1 MVRFSSRVL
10 ESSGFKI
17 QEESTQHRTLIHRD
31 YYAYEI
37 KYSKTPRC
45 VVSGEY
51 ITSGIRDIFF
61 FFFVDLYTSDTEYF
75 KFFFNSGTG

>member
-1 MVRFSSRVL
+1 MVRFSSRML
-10 ESSGFKI
+10 ESGRFKI
-17 QEESTQHRTLIHRD
+17 QEECTQHRTLIHRD

-51 ITSGIRDIFF
+51 ITSGIRDNFF
-61 FFFVDLYTSDTEYF
+61 LFVDLYTSDTEYF
-75 KFFFNSGTG
+75 KFFLIQELV